1 MGLGVAVNGRFIMSC
16 SAINQLVV
24 WDLKGSVLA
33 VVDTCL
39 LNTFRAK
46 VSPCGRF
53 VVASGRVE
61 MCFVCKQFLNRSLR
75 HWGTV
80 EF

>member
-1 MGLGVAVNGRFIMSC
+1 MLQQFTEETVGLGIAVNGKFIMSC
-16 SAINQLVV
+16 SAANQLVL

-33 VVDTCL
+33 TVDTCL

-53 VVASGRVE
+53 VVASG
-61 MCFVCKQFLNRSLR
+61 Q
-75 HWGTV
+75 
-80 EF
+80 